1 MEKKTEWRCPYCDA
15 LNDWQDEVC
24 QICGDGKRDETVETT
39 KAKIVKETYVSERQS
54 VQKPDTVQE
63 HRPIEEQKA
72 SGKQKT
78 VEETVPI
85 KETPYTAP
93 KSSDATPTAETKAEP
108 IKKAFT
114 FPTQCILSVIC
125 LICMF
130 YTYRI
135 GMVQDD
141 KDSITLW
148 FGIMAVMCVANAG
161 TIWLKWMIFYI
172 IKFFTDGM
180 GVGVT
185 IVALVQCFPDWRSK
199 INSVDDIGIVA
210 FVVIIWG
217 ISALNLWL
225 TSDSRKKK

>member
-1 MEKKTEWRCPYCDA
+1 MGKKTEWRCPYCDA

-39 KAKIVKETYVSERQS
+39 KAKIVKET
-54 VQKPDTVQE
+54 
-63 HRPIEEQKA
+63 
-72 SGKQKT
+72 
-78 VEETVPI
+78 
-85 KETPYTAP
+85 PYTAP
-93 KSSDATPTAETKAEP
+93 KSSDATPTTETKAEP

-130 YTYRI
+130 CAYRI

-185 IVALVQCFPDWRSK
+185 IVTLIQFFPDWRSK
-199 INSVDDIGIVA
+199 INSVDDVGIVA
-210 FVVIIWG
+210 FVVINWG